1 MLRKDIIR
9 TSPEV
14 AGTADPEQIARFNAL
29 AQEWWSP
36 HGQFKV
42 VHKFNAARVGP
53 ILKLLG
59 GSFDG
64 RNPAVLSGLRVADI
78 GCGAGLISEPLAKAG
93 AAVTAI
99 DASERNIAIA
109 RRHAKD
115 AGLEINYR
123 CSLPEQLAA
132 EGASFDAVLSLEVVE
147 HVTDVRLFLKTI
159 AGLVRPGGRLIL
171 GTMNRT
177 ALSWL
182 IGIVAAEWVLR
193 WLPRGTHEWSRFVKP
208 KETASLLKEFGFVE
222 VELHGIVFNPF
233 VWRWQAS
240 RSTAVNYLQSLHRAC

>member
-1 MLRKDIIR
+1 MLRKDIIQS
-9 TSPEV
+9 SPEV

-53 ILKLLG
+53 ILKMLG
-59 GSFDG
+59 EGFNG
-64 RNPAVLSGLRVADI
+64 RKPAAISGLRIADI
-78 GCGAGLISEPLAKAG
+78 GCGAGLVSEPLARAG

-109 RRHAKD
+109 RRHAED

-123 CSLPEQLAA
+123 CLLPEQLAA
-132 EGASFDAVLSLEVVE
+132 EGASFDVVLSLEVVE
-147 HVTDVRLFLKTI
+147 HVADVRLFLKTI

-177 ALSWL
+177 ALSWV

-193 WLPRGTHEWSRFVKP
+193 WLPLGTHEWSRFVKP
-208 KETASLLKEFGFVE
+208 EETASLLKEFGFVE
-222 VELHGIVFNPF
+222 MELHGIVFNPF
-233 VWRWQAS
+233 AWRWQAS
-240 RSTAVNYLQSLHRAC
+240 RSTAVNYLQSLQRAC

>member
-9 TSPEV
+9 SSPEI

-42 VHKFNAARVGP
+42 VHEFNAARVEF
-53 ILKLLG
+53 ILKALG
-59 GSFDG
+59 DIA
-64 RNPAVLSGLRVADI
+64 NAQKPELLSGLRVADI
-78 GCGAGLISEPLAKAG
+78 GCGAGLVSEPLARAG
-93 AAVTAI
+93 ATVTAI

-109 RRHAKD
+109 RQHAD
-115 AGLEINYR
+115 CAGLEIDYR
-123 CSLPEQLAA
+123 CSLPEMLAA

-147 HVTDVRLFLKTI
+147 HVADVRLFLKTI
-159 AGLVRPGGRLIL
+159 SGLVRPGGRLIL

-208 KETASLLKEFGFVE
+208 EETARLLQQFGFVE
-222 VELHGIVFNPF
+222 VALHGIVFNPLL
-233 VWRWQAS
+233 WRWRAS
-240 RSTAVNYLQSLHRAC
+240 RSAAVNYLQILDRAR

>member
-9 TSPEV
+9 SSPDV

-36 HGQFKV
+36 RGQFKV
-42 VHKFNAARVGP
+42 VHKFNFARVGP
-53 ILKLLG
+53 ILKMLG
-59 GSFDG
+59 ESFNG
-64 RNPAVLSGLRVADI
+64 RNPDVLSGLRVADI
-78 GCGAGLISEPLAKAG
+78 GCGAGLVSEPLARAG

-99 DASERNIAIA
+99 DASERNITIA
-109 RRHAKD
+109 RRHAED
-115 AGLEINYR
+115 AGLKIDYR

-132 EGASFDAVLSLEVVE
+132 KGASFDAVLSLEVVE
-147 HVTDVRLFLKTI
+147 HVADVRLFLKTI

-177 ALSWL
+177 ALSWV

-193 WLPRGTHEWSRFVKP
+193 WLQRGTHEWSRFVKP
-208 KETASLLKEFGFVE
+208 KETASLLKKFDFVE
-222 VELHGIVFNPF
+222 MELHGIVFNPI
-233 VWRWQAS
+233 VWRWQTS
-240 RSTAVNYLQSLHRAC
+240 CSTAVNYLQSFRRAC

>member
-1 MLRKDIIR
+1 MIR
-9 TSPEV
+9 SSPEV

-53 ILKLLG
+53 ILKMLG
-59 GSFDG
+59 ESFNG
-64 RNPAVLSGLRVADI
+64 RNSDVLSDLRVADI
-78 GCGAGLISEPLAKAG
+78 GCGAGLVSEPLARAG
-93 AAVTAI
+93 ATVTAI

-109 RRHAKD
+109 RRHAED
-115 AGLEINYR
+115 AGLEIDYR
-123 CSLPEQLAA
+123 CSLPEQLAT

-147 HVTDVRLFLKTI
+147 HVADVRLFLKTI
-159 AGLVRPGGRLIL
+159 ASLVRPGGRLIL

-177 ALSWL
+177 ALSWV
-182 IGIVAAEWVLR
+182 IGIVVAEWVLR

-222 VELHGIVFNPF
+222 AELHGIVFNPF
-233 VWRWQAS
+233 FWRWQAS
-240 RSTAVNYLQSLHRAC
+240 RSTAVNYLQSFHRAC

>member
-9 TSPEV
+9 SSPEV

-36 HGQFKV
+36 YGKFKV

-53 ILKLLG
+53 ILKMLG
-59 GSFDG
+59 ENFNA
-64 RNPAVLSGLRVADI
+64 RNRDVLSGLRVADV
-78 GCGAGLISEPLAKAG
+78 GCGAGLVSEPLARAG

-109 RRHAKD
+109 RRHAED
-115 AGLEINYR
+115 AGLAIDYK

-147 HVTDVRLFLKTI
+147 HVADVRLFLKTI

-177 ALSWL
+177 ALSWV

-193 WLPRGTHEWSRFVKP
+193 WLPRGTHEWSRFV
-208 KETASLLKEFGFVE
+208 
-222 VELHGIVFNPF
+222 
-233 VWRWQAS
+233 
-240 RSTAVNYLQSLHRAC
+240 